1 MFDLLIYETG
11 NGGDCRLNGNDLE
24 VVEGYENMPYLAMFG
39 GADWWGNY
47 LLDGNAAQQFDAQTE
62 QTMQQQPLSSAGRIA
77 IEGAMLADLA
87 FFKQNLPGTAVSVS
101 TSVATPDRLDA
112 HINID
117 GEQVYLQWNPSAVF
131 LNYRV

>member
-1 MFDLLIYETG
+1 MLDILIYESG
-11 NGGDCRLNGNDLE
+11 NGGDIRLNGNDIE
-24 VVEGYENMPYLAMFG
+24 VATGYENMPYLAMFG
-39 GADWWGNY
+39 GAGWWGNY
-47 LLDGNAAQQFDAQTE
+47 LLDGSQQFDAQTE
-62 QTMQQQPLSSAGRIA
+62 QTMQQQPLSSSGRIA

-87 FFKQNLPGTAVSVS
+87 FFKQNLPGTVVSLS

-117 GEQVYLQWNPSAVF
+117 GEQVYLQWNPSTVF